1 MPLTTEAIYDGKAF
15 IPVDSLSI
23 RSNTRVKIFVITQ
36 ESEQASSFLQVARS
50 LELEGPEDWSA
61 ISVRKQ
67 ECRMNISGRL
77 VSECF

>member
-61 ISVRKQ
+61 MLDEYLYGNR
-67 ECRMNISGRL
+67 GAG
-77 VSECF
+77 